1 MFALHE
7 VVMQHPVLEL
17 ELRRCAALMTKDF
30 VELDLLTSP
39 RLVYVHAPGVIH
51 GREQL
56 TQFLR
61 NEVQFSAV
69 QRRDLQIRA
78 LGEMAWITGFLRY
91 EGWRLPARQTFEAF
105 SYVTQI
111 WVQVG
116 QHWQLEVCQS
126 TKVEETMWKT
136 AAGAPLAVGSS
147 IGIAIPDADT
157 SVVPSFG
164 YFGAAQ

>member
-1 MFALHE
+1 
-7 VVMQHPVLEL
+7 MQHPVLEL
-17 ELRRCAALMTKDF
+17 ELRRCAAMMTKDF

-69 QRRDLQIRA
+69 QRRDLQVRA
-78 LGEMAWITGFLRY
+78 LGEMAWMTGFLRY
-91 EGWRLPARQTFEAF
+91 EGWRLPARQAFEAF

-111 WVQVG
+111 WVRGG
-116 QHWQLEVCQS
+116 QHWQMEVCQS
-126 TKVEETMWKT
+126 TKVEEAMWKA
-136 AAGAPLAVGSS
+136 AAGTPSCVGTPTE
-147 IGIAIPDADT
+147 IATPTQIRA
-157 SVVPSFG
+157 
-164 YFGAAQ
+164 